1 MRTNGIKIAGNY
13 GKRINSSN
21 AAEISSE
28 TENKK
33 GRGYMRKWKWKPLL
47 LCVILVTWLPAAAS
61 AYSAVTLEQGYYY
74 IQARVDGKYA
84 DVQNISTSDGADIRQ
99 YDYRDQRNQ
108 KWLFVP
114 VGDGYYKIEAKH
126 SGKVMDVKGSSTSNG
141 ANIQQYA
148 WHGGNNQ
155 RWRVED
161 LGNGYV
167 RIVAKHSGKVMHAK
181 PSTWYSGAEMY
192 QQSWDGGSNQ
202 QFKVSWFEAGGVL
215 TSGQWSATGT
225 LRFTGDNHMWQI
237 TVPSGNKTFGVWLYQ
252 MTPKPTD
259 FDLYIKRGLPPD
271 TGSYDH
277 RRYTDGR
284 HIEKGGE
291 RWVYYNLSA
300 GTWFLCPW
308 SYSGAGDYKL
318 IVTQFDS
325 NGGVDNEVPVI
336 QSGELVGGYLG
347 GDSYF
352 DIWRINVPSNTAIM
366 RTVVDLGNNSSCD
379 FDVYGRYK
387 LHPSTSEYAFRG
399 YTAGGEDVSYS
410 NPSAGWWYIY
420 VNRYTSSDKGDYTL
434 KVTLTPSASLT
445 TLTHGQTFSGSLN
458 QGQTQ
463 TFRIVAGSDLS
474 SLRSVLTCG
483 SNNFD
488 LYARRE
494 ALPTTSAYDWRS
506 IASGGEDYTFV
517 DPLAGNWY
525 IMVRATSGSGSYS
538 LTNYLNQFSGN
549 CGTQYPVILA
559 HGMGATD
566 QMFGWMDYWWGIK
579 PALEAKG
586 AQVYVTQVNAMDST
600 SSKAEQFKTQVN
612 NILAASGKTK
622 ANVIGHSHGTIYTRY
637 AISNLGIGSKVVSHT
652 SIGGVHKGSAVADV
666 VVGVLPDSGAWLLGK
681 VIDYVYAFFVGD
693 TNPNSLQNAHDLT
706 RSHMQNTFNPNT
718 PNVSG
723 VYYQSWSTRIKT
735 VTSNLVLEP
744 TFLLLN
750 FYEGY
755 NDGLTSVESQKWG
768 THRGTKTGAWWCG
781 GVDHLK
787 QVGHLFGFTPGFSA
801 PNFYVEIV
809 SDLRAKGH

>member
-1 MRTNGIKIAGNY
+1 
-13 GKRINSSN
+13 
-21 AAEISSE
+21 
-28 TENKK
+28 
-33 GRGYMRKWKWKPLL
+33 
-47 LCVILVTWLPAAAS
+47 
-61 AYSAVTLEQGYYY
+61 
-74 IQARVDGKYA
+74 
-84 DVQNISTSDGADIRQ
+84 
-99 YDYRDQRNQ
+99 
-108 KWLFVP
+108 
-114 VGDGYYKIEAKH
+114 
-126 SGKVMDVKGSSTSNG
+126 
-141 ANIQQYA
+141 
-148 WHGGNNQ
+148 
-155 RWRVED
+155 
-161 LGNGYV
+161 
-167 RIVAKHSGKVMHAK
+167 
-181 PSTWYSGAEMY
+181 
-192 QQSWDGGSNQ
+192 
-202 QFKVSWFEAGGVL
+202 
-215 TSGQWSATGT
+215 
-225 LRFTGDNHMWQI
+225 MWQI
-237 TVPSGNKTFGVWLYQ
+237 TVPSGNKTFAVWLYQ
-252 MTPKPTD
+252 TAPKPDRFRPVHQTRAAARAPAPM
-259 FDLYIKRGLPPD
+259 ITAATPTAG
-271 TGSYDH
+271 TS
-277 RRYTDGR
+277 T
-284 HIEKGGE
+284 KGGE
-291 RWVYYNLSA
+291 RWVYYNLTA
-300 GTWFLCPW
+300 GTWYPLPVELQRRL
-308 SYSGAGDYKL
+308 GTTRL
-318 IVTQFDS
+318 IVTQLDA
-325 NGGVDNEVPVI
+325 NGGVDNQVPVV

-347 GDSYF
+347 GDCLF
-352 DIWRINVPSNTAIM
+352 RHLADQRAGKHRRHAHRRRPRQQLLLRFRRLRPV
-366 RTVVDLGNNSSCD
+366 
-379 FDVYGRYK
+379 YK